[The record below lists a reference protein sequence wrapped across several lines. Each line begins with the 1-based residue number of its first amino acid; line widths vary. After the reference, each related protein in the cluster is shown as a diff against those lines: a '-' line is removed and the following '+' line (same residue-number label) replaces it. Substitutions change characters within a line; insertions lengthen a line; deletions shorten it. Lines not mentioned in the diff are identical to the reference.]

1 MDGDIPT
8 LRTTCQCHI
17 AHHIGYALGIKGP
30 SRSLRGE
37 RWGPRSTSAGKQ
49 ASDKTCPSVQVEKA
63 NPIVIAEEPE
73 QCAMQPCVNSRI
85 KLTRTW
91 FSHTSSIPC
100 SKSHSPYLFSWDPN
114 PLTRL
119 QHASC
124 SLGLSEDGSIRVSIY
139 DNSRCWQLGKIHNS
153 RIVSHTCSHAQT
165 PTRCPKVLG
174 PLRISRQSTIVR
186 ISRDN
191 GNWEETRGGPASLG
205 PRNRSAVPGRSKL
218 PTIIRSW
225 QIDIRSGRHPD
236 SLVSVDDF
244 HLAILDAMLASSP
257 TYIKY
262 RRMQGQINVSHCFST
277 ALCHHINIE
286 DSAFQSIHVFA

>member
-30 SRSLRGE
+30 SRSLKGE
-37 RWGPRSTSAGKQ
+37 QWGPRSTSAGKQ

-114 PLTRL
+114 PLSPGCNMLAVRSGFRKMEAFVFRYTITVDVG
-119 QHASC
+119 
-124 SLGLSEDGSIRVSIY
+124 SLAKHTTVALSPIPAAMHKPRPNAPRFFGS
-139 DNSRCWQLGKIHNS
+139 
-153 RIVSHTCSHAQT
+153 
-165 PTRCPKVLG
+165 
-174 PLRISRQSTIVR
+174 LRISRQSTIVR

-191 GNWEETRGGPASLG
+191 GYWEETREGTCIPRASEPVRG
-205 PRNRSAVPGRSKL
+205 SRSLQA
-218 PTIIRSW
+218 
-225 QIDIRSGRHPD
+225 PD
-236 SLVSVDDF
+236 N
-244 HLAILDAMLASSP
+244 
-257 TYIKY
+257 Y
-262 RRMQGQINVSHCFST
+262 
-277 ALCHHINIE
+277 
-286 DSAFQSIHVFA
+286 